1 MTDISA
7 RIKLCS
13 P

>member
-7 RIKLCS
+7 PIKSCS
-13 P
+13 S

>member
-7 RIKLCS
+7 MVKSCS
-13 P
+13 S

>member
-7 RIKLCS
+7 RIKSCS